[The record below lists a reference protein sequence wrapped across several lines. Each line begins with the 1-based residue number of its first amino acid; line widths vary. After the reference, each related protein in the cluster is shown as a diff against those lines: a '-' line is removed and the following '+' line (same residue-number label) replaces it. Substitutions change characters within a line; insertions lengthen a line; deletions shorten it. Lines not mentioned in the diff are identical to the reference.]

1 MSALVSVMVEKSLI
15 YRTLPM
21 RSKFRKLIWLGSI
34 ADKMHVVDIKIIDC
48 TDLMH
53 LIMSL

>member
-1 MSALVSVMVEKSLI
+1 
-15 YRTLPM
+15 M